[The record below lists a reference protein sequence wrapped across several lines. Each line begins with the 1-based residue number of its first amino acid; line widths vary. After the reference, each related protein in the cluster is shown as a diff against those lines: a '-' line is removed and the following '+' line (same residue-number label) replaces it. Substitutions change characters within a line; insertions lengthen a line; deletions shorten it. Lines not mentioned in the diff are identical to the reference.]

1 MIRSY
6 SSLKVSILLSLVGY
20 GDISPETGLGKFIGL
35 FTACS
40 GVIVMSLPIPII
52 VANFAMFYEIER
64 KKEKAKQRQIRLA
77 RLEEAEGEYSAKGVD
92 RCDD

>member
-1 MIRSY
+1 M
-6 SSLKVSILLSLVGY
+6 LSLVGY

-52 VANFAMFYEIER
+52 AQVSLNTLLCKGDSLKILLLFQNFEAFHMETNR
-64 KKEKAKQRQIRLA
+64 KNRL
-77 RLEEAEGEYSAKGVD
+77 RHVKKRSFQ
-92 RCDD
+92 